1 MASSRKLLA
10 LFFFFISIAKPIF
23 VSSDNV
29 NFTFKS
35 FTIRNLTFLGDS
47 HLRNG
52 VVGLTREL
60 GVPDTSSGTVIYNTP
75 IRFYDPVS
83 NTTASFSTHFSFSVQ
98 NVNPDSSGDGLSFFL
113 SHDNDTLGSPGEFL
127 GLVNSSQPMK
137 NRFVAIEFDTKL
149 DPNFNDPSGNHVGLD
164 VDSLNSIATSD
175 PSIDLK
181 SGKSITSWIDYK
193 NDMRLLNVF
202 LSYTDPIAT
211 TKKPE
216 KPILSV
222 NIDLAPFLNGEM
234 YVGFSGSTEG
244 STEIHLIEN
253 WSFKTSGF
261 VPVRSKSNRPHNVSG
276 SSVAPVAIPKGGG
289 RRQRHGLA
297 IGLGISCPVFFCLAL
312 LVFGY
317 FTLKKLKGVKA
328 EKELKTEL
336 ITGLREFSY
345 RELYAATKG
354 FHSSRVIGRGAFG
367 NVYRAMFVSSGTI
380 SAVKRSRHNSTEGR
394 TEFLAELSII
404 ACLRHKNL
412 VQLQGWCNEKGELLL
427 VYEFMP
433 NGSLDKILYQESE
446 TGAVAL
452 DWSHRLNIA
461 IGLASALSYLHHECE
476 QQVVHRDIKASNIM
490 LDINFNARLGDFGLA
505 RLTEHDKSPI
515 STLTAGTMGYLAPE
529 YLQYGTAT
537 EMTDAF
543 SYGVVILEIA
553 CGRRPIDKEPE
564 NQKTVNLVDWVWR
577 LHSEGR
583 VLDAVDERL
592 RGEFDEEMM
601 KKLLLVG
608 LKCAHPD
615 SNERPSMRRV
625 LQILNNEVE
634 PSPVPKMKPTLSFS
648 IGLISLDDIVS
659 KDDGDSIVNLVEAS
673 HVYTPLTLTRS
684 HNIRMMM
691 VTEVKRAHSRQGQ
704 NFIFAN
710 PGLCSLSS
718 VNIFSIFLL
727 KEEEERK
734 CDVLRK

>member
-10 LFFFFISIAKPIF
+10 LFFFLLSISKPIF

-175 PSIDLK
+175 PPSIDLK

-193 NDMRLLNVF
+193 NEMRLLNVF
-202 LSYTDPIAT
+202 LSYTDPLAAAA

-222 NIDLAPFLNGEM
+222 NIDLSPFLNGEM

-244 STEIHLIEN
+244 STEVHLIEN

-261 VPVRSKSNRPHNVSG
+261 VPARSRSNRPHNVSG
-276 SSVAPVAIPKGGG
+276 SSVVSPVAIPKGGG
-289 RRQRHGLA
+289 RRRRRHGLA

-312 LVFGY
+312 SVFGY

-336 ITGLREFSY
+336 ITGLRGFSY

-354 FHSSRVIGRGAFG
+354 FHSTRVIGRGAFG

-380 SAVKRSRHNSTEGR
+380 SAVKRSRHNTTEGR

-446 TGAVAL
+446 TGAVSL

-537 EMTDAF
+537 EKTDAF

-583 VLDAVDERL
+583 VLEAVDERL
-592 RGEFDEEMM
+592 KGEFDEEMM
-601 KKLLLVG
+601 QKLLLVG

-659 KDDGDSIVNLVEAS
+659 KDDGDSIV
-673 HVYTPLTLTRS
+673 
-684 HNIRMMM
+684 
-691 VTEVKRAHSRQGQ
+691 
-704 NFIFAN
+704 
-710 PGLCSLSS
+710 
-718 VNIFSIFLL
+718 
-727 KEEEERK
+727 
-734 CDVLRK
+734 

>member
-1 MASSRKLLA
+1 MSLSRKLLVLIFTWITA
-10 LFFFFISIAKPIF
+10 LSMAKPIF

-75 IRFYDPVS
+75 IRFYDPDS

-98 NVNPDSSGDGLSFFL
+98 NLNPDPTSAGDGLAFFL
-113 SHDNDTLGSPGEFL
+113 SHDNDTLGSPGGYL

-149 DPNFNDPSGNHVGLD
+149 DPHFNDPSGNHVGLD

-175 PSIDLK
+175 PSNSSQIDLK

-193 NDMRLLNVF
+193 NDLRLLNVF

-216 KPILSV
+216 KPLLSV
-222 NIDLAPFLNGEM
+222 KIDLSPFLNGEM

-261 VPVRSKSNRPHNVSG
+261 LPVRSKSNHLHNVSD
-276 SSVAPVAIPKGGG
+276 SSVVNDPVAIPSKK
-289 RRQRHGLA
+289 RRHRHNLA
-297 IGLGISCPVFFCLAL
+297 IGLGISFPVFFCLAL

-317 FTLKKLKGVKA
+317 FTLKKWKSVKA

-345 RELYAATKG
+345 KELYTATKG

-380 SAVKRSRHNSTEGR
+380 SAVKRSRHNSTEGK

-476 QQVVHRDIKASNIM
+476 QQVVHRDIKTSNIM

-505 RLTEHDKSPI
+505 RLTEHDKSPV

-537 EMTDAF
+537 EKTDAF
-543 SYGVVILEIA
+543 SYGVVILEVA

-564 NQKTVNLVDWVWR
+564 SQKTVNLVDWVWR

-583 VLDAVDERL
+583 VLEAVDERL
-592 RGEFDEEMM
+592 KGEFDEEMM

-615 SNERPSMRRV
+615 GNERPSMRRV

-648 IGLISLDDIVS
+648 CGLSLDDIVS
-659 KDDGDSIVNLVEAS
+659 EDEEGDSIVYVVS
-673 HVYTPLTLTRS
+673 
-684 HNIRMMM
+684 
-691 VTEVKRAHSRQGQ
+691 
-704 NFIFAN
+704 
-710 PGLCSLSS
+710 
-718 VNIFSIFLL
+718 
-727 KEEEERK
+727 
-734 CDVLRK
+734 